1 MKLSREVYS
10 IRLKHI
16 RISEFNVRR
25 TGKDIEIEE
34 LAESI
39 KKHGL
44 LQPVALRGSHGNPPY
59 ELIIGQ
65 RRFRA
70 HQLLGRKT
78 IKAVFCGDV
87 EDLEAKI
94 LSLVE
99 NLHKLE
105 LNHADKAAAIT
116 ELYVRHNRDERRVAT
131 ELNLPLWIV
140 RDYIKIEEQAT
151 PKAKELLRAR
161 KVIRKDVKRAIAAA
175 QGDPD
180 KADRVLEEISRL
192 SKYEKDRAVDYGRSH
207 PDASADEIIEQ
218 AKKPRIEPT
227 VILSLP
233 EEIDSALTKAARQLS
248 MDRES
253 IAVRALSEW
262 LKEQGYL
269 RPEQ

>member
-1 MKLSREVYS
+1 
-10 IRLKHI
+10 
-16 RISEFNVRR
+16 
-25 TGKDIEIEE
+25 
-34 LAESI
+34 
-39 KKHGL
+39 
-44 LQPVALRGSHGNPPY
+44 LQPVTLRGSYGNPPY

-70 HQLLGRKT
+70 HKLLGKET
-78 IKAVFCGDV
+78 IKAVFCGHV

-116 ELYVRHNRDERRVAT
+116 ELYLRYNKDERRVKT

-151 PKAKELLRAR
+151 PKAKELLRAG
-161 KVIRKDVKRAIAAA
+161 KVSRKDVKRVIDAA
-175 QGDPD
+175 QGDPG
-180 KADRVLEEISRL
+180 KADRLLEKMPHL
-192 SKYEKDRAVDYGRSH
+192 SKYEKDRAVDYGRSN
-207 PDASADEIIEQ
+207 PDASDDEIIEEAQ
-218 AKKPRIEPT
+218 KPRIEPT
-227 VILSLP
+227 IILSLP
-233 EEIDSALTKAARQLS
+233 KELDSALTKAARQLS

-262 LKEQGYL
+262 LKDQGYL
-269 RPEQ
+269 RPE

>member
-10 IRLKHI
+10 IPLKDI

-44 LQPVALRGSHGNPPY
+44 LQPVALRGSYGNPPY
-59 ELIIGQ
+59 DLIIGQ

-78 IKAVFCGDV
+78 IEAVFCGDV

-116 ELYVRHNRDERRVAT
+116 ELYVRYNRDERRVAT
-131 ELNLPLWIV
+131 ELNLPLRSI

-151 PKAKELLRAR
+151 PKAKELLKAGRVKR
-161 KVIRKDVKRAIAAA
+161 EDVKRVIDAA

-180 KADRVLEEISRL
+180 KADRLLEQMPQLSR
-192 SKYEKDRAVDYGRSH
+192 YEKSRAAEYGKSH
-207 PDASADEIIEQ
+207 PEASDAKIIEE
-218 AKKPRIEPT
+218 AKTPRIEPT

-233 EEIDSALTKAARQLS
+233 KEIDSALTKAARQLS

-262 LKEQGYL
+262 LKDQGYL
-269 RPEQ
+269 KPE